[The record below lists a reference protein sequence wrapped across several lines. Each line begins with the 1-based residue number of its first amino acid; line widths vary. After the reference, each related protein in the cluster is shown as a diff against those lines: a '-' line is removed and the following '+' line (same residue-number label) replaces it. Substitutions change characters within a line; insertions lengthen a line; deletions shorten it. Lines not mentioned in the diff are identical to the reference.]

1 MPDLIQVADDLKHM
15 PDGWLAQQAQ
25 QPSGMVPPYLVMA
38 EMQRRE
44 KLRSGQSK
52 AQAPESSVAQDMIR
66 NLYAKIP
73 PTAGLMPQQ
82 QPPGA
87 VPPGMPPVNLTPS
100 AGALGPTAPGN
111 LRVPPTRT
119 MADGGEVDDE
129 DEGDLYNLPL
139 TQEPSR
145 DRLMQQL
152 YIPPAQPAPPAQ
164 PVMSPRG
171 SANRSAGRGLFNAP
185 GKYDAYVRAAAEETK
200 LDPDFIRSV
209 MNVESNQNP
218 NAVSGAGAVGL
229 MQVLPS
235 TAMSEFGVT
244 PEQLRNP
251 ATNIRTG
258 ARYLRKLVDL
268 YHGDQ
273 RTAAMAY
280 NMGPG
285 NIAKGRT
292 NQGYADKVLDNFQ
305 KLHEQGGAPPV
316 QETGGMPGW
325 LASSRSWN
333 IPQVPDTGDAA
344 SAVGM
349 GSADTGTA
357 ETPAAGTPAAPVTA
371 APAAAP
377 VKQAPL
383 QQVWNPPPSTQVA
396 DLDKQIAA
404 FQKGHQSVDER
415 TKALFGDDNIDLLN
429 QAAGKLIGARPDYSQ
444 YQSAINNV
452 MQVAQKQ
459 MHPSIGGA
467 LMQFGLALMSSKSHY
482 FGQAVG
488 EAGSYAF
495 AAMQKQQQQATRDF
509 LDAAKA
515 GVNLQ
520 EHISLYDEKLT
531 QYKMAR
537 LGAMQTGITADEKSY
552 QSDLAGLMKKRDQAA
567 AAFDKANSTPAANN
581 VRAIAILNE
590 NRSAFDPSQYKDPMQ
605 QVAALFPQA
614 VDQAMGKN
622 TATATK
628 APPVTDQLM
637 QAAIHQVMADNG
649 IAPPEGRA
657 VRLEDLPQNLQKA
670 AVDLNAKYGAQKTVA
685 TQQAVAESMSPEA
698 IELMGTK
705 LLNGEPVTSRN
716 AIIVGK
722 AYDAAARQAK
732 ALGLT
737 NMQLMMEQHAAKAN
751 QGALVQLTK
760 NTESVE
766 AFSKL
771 AEKNIG
777 VLEGQTKN
785 VADYGAPIW
794 NTPLRDLQKRWLG
807 DTKVTGFQTA
817 LIPVQTEI
825 ARVLSSANA
834 QGGVL
839 SDHAREEMQKAI
851 DPGATAAQIKTAVD
865 IFRQDMAN
873 RREVYAAQ
881 VADLKQRTVV
891 GQTGGGGGGA
901 GTAAPTGKRAMM
913 GNRAI
918 HVEKGKWVYD
928 DTGKPV
934 E

>member
-73 PTAGLMPQQ
+73 PTAGLMPQE

-244 PEQLRNP
+244 AEQLRNP
-251 ATNIRTG
+251 ATNIMTG

-552 QSDLAGLMKKRDQAA
+552 QSELAGLMKKRDQAA

-614 VDQAMGKN
+614 VDQAMGKTTK
-622 TATATK
+622 TAPAMTHNAAVALTTSTDPEEQKRGQEFLAAENKAEAAKVTAHTAASEDAKRKAAEADMPNMAASVADYSAPLSMFMSRMPWMSRESLLAQVHKINPTYQEWQYNVFKQNEEKFTGGKQGQRRTDLNSAIYHMGQLYDAIGYLKTGNVKALNAVAQSLGAQVGPTAAQTFQTLADAVSPELTK
-628 APPVTDQLM
+628 VYVPGGGTKEDREINRAAFMANLPEEQLRRNVAQRAHLIQGVARTMQQEYDAGTYGRGHQKMLFDPQHQLM
-637 QAAIHQVMADNG
+637 NRIMHLKTAQEIQQYAASHNIT
-649 IAPPEGRA
+649 PE
-657 VRLEDLPQNLQKA
+657 V
-670 AVDLNAKYGAQKTVA
+670 
-685 TQQAVAESMSPEA
+685 
-698 IELMGTK
+698 
-705 LLNGEPVTSRN
+705 
-716 AIIVGK
+716 
-722 AYDAAARQAK
+722 ARQAFASK
-732 ALGLT
+732 GW
-737 NMQLMMEQHAAKAN
+737 
-751 QGALVQLTK
+751 G
-760 NTESVE
+760 VE
-766 AFSKL
+766 
-771 AEKNIG
+771 E
-777 VLEGQTKN
+777 
-785 VADYGAPIW
+785 
-794 NTPLRDLQKRWLG
+794 
-807 DTKVTGFQTA
+807 
-817 LIPVQTEI
+817 
-825 ARVLSSANA
+825 
-834 QGGVL
+834 
-839 SDHAREEMQKAI
+839 
-851 DPGATAAQIKTAVD
+851 
-865 IFRQDMAN
+865 
-873 RREVYAAQ
+873 
-881 VADLKQRTVV
+881 
-891 GQTGGGGGGA
+891 
-901 GTAAPTGKRAMM
+901 
-913 GNRAI
+913 
-918 HVEKGKWVYD
+918 
-928 DTGKPV
+928 
-934 E
+934 